1 MEEYKGIEVKRVCEK
16 CGEINDVNSS
26 TIKIEVAHT
35 KYGNNMRLIYYT
47 CKRCNENHVLQIDT
61 KESLDIFNE
70 LKQMTIETAK
80 KRMKGKE
87 VSKKVIRKK
96 DRLIKELNLLRLKA
110 NECFNGMTLYD
121 KNEKVIIN
129 QLTLPKVGD
138 IIDSVQ

>member
-1 MEEYKGIEVKRVCEK
+1 M
-16 CGEINDVNSS
+16 DV
-26 TIKIEVAHT
+26 
-35 KYGNNMRLIYYT
+35 
-47 CKRCNENHVLQIDT
+47 
-61 KESLDIFNE
+61 FNE
-70 LKQMTIETAK
+70 LKQMTIDTAK

-87 VSKKVIRKK
+87 VGKKVIRKK
-96 DRLIKELNLLRLKA
+96 DRLIKELNLLRLEA